1 MTVTPQKVGIK
12 SLQSRVELVTQ
23 SYEPNKIE
31 AMSLIR
37 HLTAG
42 YLKLYTSTTRN
53 NTIGW

>member
-1 MTVTPQKVGIK
+1 MTVTPQKVGFK

-53 NTIGW
+53 NTIG